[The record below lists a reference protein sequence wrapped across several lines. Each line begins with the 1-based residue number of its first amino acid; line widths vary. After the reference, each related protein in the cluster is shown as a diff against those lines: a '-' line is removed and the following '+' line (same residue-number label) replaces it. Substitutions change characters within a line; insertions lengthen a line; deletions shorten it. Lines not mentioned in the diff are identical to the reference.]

1 MIIDANIY
9 FDAWIRSWPLL
20 LLCWCQRIDLA
31 MCHEWSPACAVQDAA
46 SGNDFTARATLSC
59 ETTAQGVYHHRMVPG
74 MSWNLLEWYSISM
87 QKTVFDF
94 AGDQVSVLLPLNHH
108 LIATVYNESWPR
120 FGWANRFGGYQ
131 TRIWYSMWLPEIAF
145 SLSLHQW
152 LQLLKGL
159 SQLSHLDSLSDIIHR
174 RWRHVASFAT
184 VESGCFLRL
193 FSILRGHCANTL
205 HGGSLAR
212 KKHQKAILTVMSAIV
227 RRCSVKT
234 QRHVLLKTIFHVNKK
249 LLWFHHPIIPNYVRY
264 P

>member
-1 MIIDANIY
+1 
-9 FDAWIRSWPLL
+9 
-20 LLCWCQRIDLA
+20 

-59 ETTAQGVYHHRMVPG
+59 ETTAQGGYHHCMVPG

-120 FGWANRFGGYQ
+120 FGWANRFGG
-131 TRIWYSMWLPEIAF
+131 MWLPEIAF

-159 SQLSHLDSLSDIIHR
+159 SQLSHLDSLNDIIHR

-184 VESGCFLRL
+184 VVRQVVFCVFLINSERP
-193 FSILRGHCANTL
+193 LRKHASWWL
-205 HGGSLAR
+205 LGS
-212 KKHQKAILTVMSAIV
+212 QKSNPDCDV
-227 RRCSVKT
+227 RNCP
-234 QRHVLLKTIFHVNKK
+234 QM
-249 LLWFHHPIIPNYVRY
+249 
-264 P
+264 